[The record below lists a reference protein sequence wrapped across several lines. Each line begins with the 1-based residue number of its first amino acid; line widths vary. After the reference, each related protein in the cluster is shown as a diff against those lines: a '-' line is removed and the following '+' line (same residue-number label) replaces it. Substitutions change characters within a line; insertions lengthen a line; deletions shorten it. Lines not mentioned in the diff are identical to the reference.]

1 MTSDPILVCER
12 LTFRYP
18 QAAAPALREVSL
30 RVPRGAFALLVGPS
44 GAGKSTLLRCFNGLV
59 PHFSGGEISGRVLVD
74 GLDPVQAGP
83 QRMSR
88 RVGFVFQDPE
98 AQFVV
103 GRVEDEIA
111 FVLENAAF
119 PRPEMRRRVEQA
131 LDWLDLRALRR
142 RDVRM
147 LSGGEQQRT
156 AIAAALVLRPALLA
170 LDEPTSQLDPQSAAG
185 VLEALRHLNRR
196 LGLTILLAEHRLERV
211 LPLADYLVVL
221 DAGGRLR
228 WQGPVDEG
236 LPHLPWL
243 PPVTDLG
250 RRLGWTPWPRS
261 VEAAR
266 PRLEGHPPCEG
277 RPAPPAAPAGPVL
290 LRAEK
295 LRAGYDSR
303 PVLRDVSLSVRGGEI
318 LALLGRNG
326 SGKTTL
332 LKALMG
338 LLRPQGGAVYL
349 EGRRADGW
357 STAQRARRVAYL
369 PQDPNALLFSETVLE
384 ELALTRR
391 NHGLPVN
398 EPALRAL
405 LRRLGLEQ
413 LAQAYPRDLSA
424 GERQRVA
431 LGAVTVT
438 RPQVLL
444 LDEPT
449 RGLDG
454 PSRQTLA
461 SLLRAWRADGMGIL
475 LVTHDVELVTLLA
488 DRAALLEAG
497 RIQAEGQLARVFGA
511 YPRFAPQIFRL
522 LPPCL
527 TAAEAAERLSAAP

>member
-1 MTSDPILVCER
+1 MTTDPILLCER

-30 RVPRGAFALLVGPS
+30 RVQRGAFALLVGPS

-59 PHFSGGEISGRVLVD
+59 PHFSGGEIGGRVLVD
-74 GLDPVQAGP
+74 GLDPIQAGP

-98 AQFVV
+98 AQFAV

-131 LDWLDLRALRR
+131 LDWLGLRALRR
-142 RDVRM
+142 RDVRT
-147 LSGGEQQRT
+147 LSGGEQQRA

-185 VLEALRHLNRR
+185 VLEALRRLNRR

-211 LPLADYLVVL
+211 LPLADYLAVL
-221 DAGGRLR
+221 DADGRLR

-236 LPHLPWL
+236 LPYLPWL

-266 PRLEGHPPCEG
+266 SRLAGRRCKS
-277 RPAPPAAPAGPVL
+277 RPAPPAAQTAPVL
-290 LRAEK
+290 LRAEA

-338 LLRPQGGAVYL
+338 LIRPQGGAVYL
-349 EGRRADGW
+349 DGRRADGW
-357 STAQRARRVAYL
+357 STAQRARRAAYL

-405 LRRLGLEQ
+405 LRRLGLAR
-413 LAQAYPRDLSA
+413 LADAYPRDLSA

-438 RPQVLL
+438 RPQALL

-454 PSRQTLA
+454 PSRRALA

-475 LVTHDVELVTLLA
+475 LVTHDVELVARLA

-497 RIQAEGQLARVFGA
+497 RIQAEGRLEGVFGA
-511 YPRFAPQIFRL
+511 YPEFAPQIFRL